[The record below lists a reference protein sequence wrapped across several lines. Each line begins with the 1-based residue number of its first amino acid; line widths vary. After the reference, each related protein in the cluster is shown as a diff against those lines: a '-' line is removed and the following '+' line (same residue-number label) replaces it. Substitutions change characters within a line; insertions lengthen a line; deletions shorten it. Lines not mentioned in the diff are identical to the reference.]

1 VKTPTMPF
9 GSDYHSSMTD
19 NVQLPFPDAGKETGR
34 QLGVLL
40 VKSLFKALYM
50 VVLILSSRVLIF

>member
-1 VKTPTMPF
+1 MPF